1 MSTTAVRALNDKTD
15 AATTSVAPATQVPPK
30 PPFVKGLAG
39 IVAVQTGI
47 SSVDGPTST
56 LLYRGINIHEL
67 ADRAQYEE
75 VAYLLLYGHLPNEKE
90 LGDFRFRLIANRWLP
105 APTYDLLRRLPHDTV
120 PMEML
125 RTGVSLL
132 SFYDPEIE
140 DISPESTQRK
150 AIRLIAQLPVLCAAY
165 HRIRSGLEP
174 IAANPRLSHAANTLY
189 MLTGEEPDPDFVA
202 ALNAY
207 FVLLADHGMNA
218 STFTAR
224 VVASTQADLHSSIT
238 AALAALKGPLH
249 GGANEATM
257 LTLLEIDNIDRVDS
271 WVDEAFAHKR
281 IIMGF
286 GHRIYKNMDPRAR
299 HLNFWAERLGRKVN
313 QPKYYEMSLKLALSI
328 LRHRE
333 LYPNVDFYSASMLY
347 YLGIPIDLFTPMFAA
362 SRVAGW
368 SAHVIEQYKDNALI
382 RPQSEYIGPQELH
395 YTALSERS

>member
-1 MSTTAVRALNDKTD
+1 VNDKAEG
-15 AATTSVAPATQVPPK
+15 AATPAAPASQTPPK
-30 PPFVKGLAG
+30 PAFVKGLAG
-39 IVAVQTGI
+39 VVAVQTEI

-67 ADRAQYEE
+67 AERARYEE
-75 VAYLLLYGHLPNEKE
+75 VAYLLLFGHLPNEKE
-90 LGDFRFRLIANRWLP
+90 LGDFTFRLIANRWLP
-105 APTYDLLRRLPHDTV
+105 APAYDLLRQLPRDTV
-120 PMEML
+120 PMEVL
-125 RTGVSLL
+125 RTGISAL

-140 DISPESTQRK
+140 DIGEESSQRK

-174 IAANPRLSHAANTLY
+174 IAANPRLSHAANALY
-189 MLTGEEPDPDFVA
+189 MLSGQEPDPDFVA

-224 VVASTQADLHSSIT
+224 VVASTQADLHSSVT

-257 LTLLEIDNIDRVDS
+257 LTLLEIDDIDRVDT
-271 WVDEAFAHKR
+271 WVDEAFAQKR
-281 IIMGF
+281 KIMGF

-299 HLNFWAERLGRKVN
+299 HLNYWAEKLGRKVN

-347 YLGIPIDLFTPMFAA
+347 YLGIPIDLFTPMFAC

-368 SAHVIEQYKDNALI
+368 SAHVIEQFKDNALI
-382 RPQSEYIGPQELH
+382 RPQSEYIGPRDVH
-395 YTALSERS
+395 YTPLAERQ